1 MNIELLSH
9 KHNLDTLERKLLQ
22 YLYDN
27 IDEIKSIGIRKL
39 HQITIPQHLWY
50 IN

>member
-39 HQITIPQHLWY
+39 A
-50 IN
+50 